1 DLAGNPATAENT
13 TTYQVDVTPPMPK
26 ITLDTIG
33 EQNAV
38 SKNGSSDVR
47 VSGKVTGDFVAGES
61 VMLTLNGKSVAAVIQ
76 ADGQFSIHMT
86 ETELANSL
94 VPSVLASYT

>member
-1 DLAGNPATAENT
+1 
-13 TTYQVDVTPPMPK
+13 
-26 ITLDTIG
+26 
-33 EQNAV
+33 
-38 SKNGSSDVR
+38 NGSSDVR

-76 ADGQFSIHMT
+76 ADGQFSIHMN

-94 VPSVLASYT
+94 VPSVLASYTTKDTVGNIGVAQTDLSYSVTQGDIRIHLNDV